1 MERLM
6 ENSAQ
11 DRVREATTNLRARLG
26 RARESL
32 VGRADFSV
40 QDIRAISGRLGL
52 MEPIVSEAGDL
63 RAKDSDLDAELKT
76 YAETLKEL
84 QGTLEQVRFM
94 LLARQ
99 TQLAAAR
106 SHLETVGLWAKTLNQ
121 TR

>member
-1 MERLM
+1 
-6 ENSAQ
+6 
-11 DRVREATTNLRARLG
+11 
-26 RARESL
+26 
-32 VGRADFSV
+32 
-40 QDIRAISGRLGL
+40 
-52 MEPIVSEAGDL
+52 
-63 RAKDSDLDAELKT
+63 
-76 YAETLKEL
+76 L

>member
-11 DRVREATTNLRARLG
+11 DRVREATTNLRALLG

-40 QDIRAISGRLGL
+40 QDVRAISGRLGL

-63 RAKDSDLDAELKT
+63 RAKDSDLDAELKI